1 MTIYS
6 MAVLTPTMAHE
17 GEKRSGRRGWC
28 DAGYR
33 HAERWEEPCSPL
45 DPMEVG
51 RKPGNDM
58 GIYMGI
64 DMGIY
69 MEI

>member
-1 MTIYS
+1 MQDIDTQRDGKS
-6 MAVLTPTMAHE
+6 LVAPWTH
-17 GEKRSGRRGWC
+17 
-28 DAGYR
+28 D
-33 HAERWEEPCSPL
+33 
-45 DPMEVG
+45 VG

-58 GIYMGI
+58 GI